1 MQAGYFKPFP
11 NRLKTNWLDYNFQV
25 LVKIPF
31 KADEDI
37 VSYLPDLPQIR
48 YLSRS
53 PLISNNAPS
62 STDKCVL
69 AMSRDPEGAH
79 ENIINPENLI
89 SKHNQGS
96 RRIKRGISNVRILYE
111 LYLITERK
119 RNVFNERYLRVIFML
134 SRIDEEDKNLTLI
147 ILKTLVRGI
156 LMVIMFMNTIQI

>member
-1 MQAGYFKPFP
+1 MQAGFKPFP

-69 AMSRDPEGAH
+69 AMSRDPEGAN

-89 SKHNQGS
+89 SKHNQRS
-96 RRIKRGISNVRILYE
+96 RRIKRGLSKVKIFYKC
-111 LYLITERK
+111 YLITERK
-119 RNVFNERYLRVIFML
+119 TPV
-134 SRIDEEDKNLTLI
+134 
-147 ILKTLVRGI
+147 
-156 LMVIMFMNTIQI
+156 